1 VPRASSRALCGL
13 AWLAIVTLGCAPA
26 AADSAP
32 IRKIVVALPFEDAE
46 LILKAEAQ
54 RQNLNL
60 VNVLDVKKGM
70 ENRGGTF
77 HPYKI
82 YQFCNLELGVRI
94 YADSPDY
101 GAFQLCS
108 VLIYEVDP
116 THTAL
121 VSARQGWTLERLP
134 GHAPGPSAEAAARE
148 FERKMDE
155 IFDAVLEEA
164 KSKDEAK
171 SKAR

>member
-1 VPRASSRALCGL
+1 VPGASGRALCALVLL
-13 AWLAIVTLGCAPA
+13 AALALGA
-26 AADSAP
+26 ALAGAESVP
-32 IRKIVVALPFEDAE
+32 IRKIVVGLPFEEAE
-46 LILKAEAQ
+46 LILTAEAQ

-60 VNVLDVKKGM
+60 VNVLDVRKGM
-70 ENRGGTF
+70 ENRAGTF
-77 HPYKI
+77 RPYKI

-108 VLIYEVDP
+108 VLIYEVDS

-134 GHAPGPSAEAAARE
+134 GHAPGPMAVAAARE
-148 FERKMDE
+148 FERRMDE
-155 IFDAVLEEA
+155 IFAAVLEEA
-164 KSKDEAK
+164 KGRAK
-171 SKAR
+171 